1 MPAHRKTRKLVPL
14 GAVVSVLV
22 AAALGGYALA
32 GGHADAVNLAN
43 ASGTSA
49 KDATVSACLR
59 SGKLTR
65 VSVTAAPKCGAKSD
79 PVSWPALSASADTSS
94 QDTTVSSC
102 LRSGKLT
109 RVSVTAAPKCWGK
122 SVPVSWATLSGSADT
137 SGLDA
142 IVYSCLRSGQLTRV
156 SVTTAPNCPGK
167 SVPVSWAAQS
177 GSASTPDP
185 VTSTSSTP
193 PPTTTPDPVTSTSS
207 TPPPGTTPDPVT
219 STSPTPTPTPT
230 PTPDPT
236 PSATPTPTPTGSGT
250 PCVTSDDNG
259 SCGPYT
265 YADITGSDGYNT
277 QVIQDVWNPIA
288 GASQTLTAY
297 NPGDWSVSAD
307 MPASN
312 TAVVSYPDVQQ
323 LYTTT
328 SNTPDPL
335 SSFNSITSTFT
346 ESGPGSG
353 GGDDYEAAY
362 DIWAGTGSNNGAQEI
377 MIWVDNHGQTPA
389 GSQVGTA
396 DIDGTSYAVWNSGNN
411 PVTLVLSSNETSGTI
426 NILAALDWLESN
438 GYMPAGSGLNQID
451 FGWEIC
457 STGGTAKT
465 FSLTQYSISSS

>member
-14 GAVVSVLV
+14 GAAVSVLV

-32 GGHADAVNLAN
+32 GGQAADTVNLAH
-43 ASGTSA
+43 ASGASG
-49 KDATVSACLR
+49 KHATVYACLR
-59 SGKLTR
+59 SGELTRVSVSTAPNCPANSVPVRWATQSGSADTSGPDATVYSCLKSGNLTR
-65 VSVTAAPKCGAKSD
+65 VSVT
-79 PVSWPALSASADTSS
+79 
-94 QDTTVSSC
+94 
-102 LRSGKLT
+102 
-109 RVSVTAAPKCWGK
+109 TAANCRAR

-137 SGLDA
+137 SGQDA
-142 IVYSCLRSGQLTRV
+142 IVYSCLRSGKLTRV
-156 SVTTAPNCPGK
+156 SVSTAPNCPAN
-167 SVPVSWAAQS
+167 SVPVTWAAQS
-177 GSASTPDP
+177 SSPSSPSPLPTSPLPPTSPSDP
-185 VTSTSSTP
+185 VPSTSSTP
-193 PPTTTPDPVTSTSS
+193 PPTSPPAPVPSTSS
-207 TPPPGTTPDPVT
+207 TPPPAPDP
-219 STSPTPTPTPT
+219 SP
-230 PTPDPT
+230 
-236 PSATPTPTPTGSGT
+236 SSSTPTPTPTGSGA
-250 PCVTSDDNG
+250 PCVTSADDG
-259 SCGPYT
+259 SCGPYD

-277 QVIQDVWNPIA
+277 QIVQDVWNAIT

-297 NPGDWSVSAD
+297 SPGDWSVSAD
-307 MPASN
+307 MPISN

-328 SNTPDPL
+328 DNTPDPL
-335 SSFNSITSTFT
+335 SSFTSITSTFA

-396 DIDGTSYAVWNSGNN
+396 DIDGTSYSVWNSGNN